1 MCFHF
6 CFCFF
11 CWCFIR
17 ITSYAVGLKI
27 YVITVGIKK
36 YMSISKEKKNKHQ
49 KIVLSAKSKLDSIE
63 VLIYK
68 ILINLIIIHDK
79 FVLINNILKEF
90 YGMKKKIKI
99 SNNKN
104 LNYI

>member
-1 MCFHF
+1 
-6 CFCFF
+6 
-11 CWCFIR
+11 
-17 ITSYAVGLKI
+17 
-27 YVITVGIKK
+27 
-36 YMSISKEKKNKHQ
+36 MSISKEKKNKHQ

-90 YGMKKKIKI
+90 YSMKKKIKI

>member
-1 MCFHF
+1 
-6 CFCFF
+6 
-11 CWCFIR
+11 
-17 ITSYAVGLKI
+17 
-27 YVITVGIKK
+27 
-36 YMSISKEKKNKHQ
+36 MSISKEKKNKHQ
-49 KIVLSAKSKLDSIE
+49 KIVLPAKSKLDSIE